1 MIATIDR
8 KLETGASISA
18 VADSLDLSVRT
29 LQRRLFA
36 QGLSYRRLLDERRR
50 RRAQTEL
57 RRHEKTVSEISRSLG
72 YSDPAHFVRAFRRW
86 VGCSPSRFEQ
96 ADESLTGSTCK
107 R

>member
-36 QGLSYRRLLDERRR
+36 QGLS
-50 RRAQTEL
+50 
-57 RRHEKTVSEISRSLG
+57 
-72 YSDPAHFVRAFRRW
+72 
-86 VGCSPSRFEQ
+86 
-96 ADESLTGSTCK
+96 
-107 R
+107 